1 MEIQIADIKNLSVD
15 EIIECMETNS
25 SKISYMKKEIDKLEK
40 ISVTKRTINTNE
52 KITIVDAPRIII
64 DKDFQEEVNYYLED
78 IMKIEDTS
86 TLKED
91 LKSSL
96 PSKNNYKY
104 KNILLGIKAEL
115 LKEIKQIKDILEE
128 EQDKESL
135 IEFKE
140 DIDLL
145 NKKIKLIREIE
156 TTKELE
162 EETDEKITNNLIFT
176 TTSSGNVRVLDE
188 IEHIDSVYYEG
199 FIGLINSIK
208 DSTFKNVKRFT
219 TINSANYGVSEVKD
233 FKIRVVF
240 DRIGPHDYVI
250 ISAFIKKSDND
261 KGYKNQLNHN
271 VKSYKLQKE
280 QLKNNLENT
289 EFMTMQENIE
299 KELFNKLL
307 INSNSK
313 ELIK

>member
-1 MEIQIADIKNLSVD
+1 
-15 EIIECMETNS
+15 
-25 SKISYMKKEIDKLEK
+25 MKKEIDKLEK

-162 EETDEKITNNLIFT
+162 AETDEKITNNLIFT

-280 QLKNNLENT
+280 QLKNNLENA

>member
-1 MEIQIADIKNLSVD
+1 
-15 EIIECMETNS
+15 METNS

-162 EETDEKITNNLIFT
+162 AETDEKITNNLIFT

-280 QLKNNLENT
+280 QLKNNLENA

>member
-176 TTSSGNVRVLDE
+176 ATSSGNVRVLDE

-250 ISAFIKKSDND
+250 ISAFIKKSNND

-280 QLKNNLENT
+280 QLKNNLENA